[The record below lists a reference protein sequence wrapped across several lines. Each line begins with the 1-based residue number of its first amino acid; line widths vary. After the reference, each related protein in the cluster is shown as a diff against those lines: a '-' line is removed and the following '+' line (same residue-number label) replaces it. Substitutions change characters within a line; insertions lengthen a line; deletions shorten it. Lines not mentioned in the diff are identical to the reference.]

1 MTKKTKN
8 LVIAAGLIG
17 LAGSIGAIAG
27 LSPTLAGG
35 RTLAPGHANGDAA
48 TALGISADIDSRIA
62 VEVANEAL
70 PGEIVDVELTY
81 DHDLITINDLLVN
94 GGTAAKVDEESYYFE
109 MPDEAVTLTVD
120 AIIEG
125 EYHLVNL
132 NPNVE
137 LYGYDELGFD
147 AGDEVT
153 LSIGLPV
160 DTAYTITDVEI
171 GALNEEGTAIE
182 TPISYTYV
190 GGNAYTFTA
199 PEGLTADVGV
209 YAHTETKM
217 FALETQGS
225 NIDYVYE
232 VIGEERTEVSSRA
245 HAYAGATIEVY
256 LEDTAQ
262 ALATGLRIVETG
274 EEITPVDQEGTLV
287 CTFIM
292 PAKDIT
298 IEAITTPNY
307 IPLAVTQGEHVT
319 VTPSTYDSETGLLT
333 PSVDEEGQMAAVPNT
348 TIYLDW
354 ESDDGNHAPYEFRGE
369 YAPTWNPDYTS
380 RLTILYDDEVG
391 LYYFNMQ
398 DGSNFQIAYTEVE
411 KQTLT
416 VLDDALT
423 TYYNVDETYE
433 ATSTAYAGEEVYVH
447 VDGIETEDE
456 VLALIVS
463 YVDADGLSATIGTE
477 WVGDGYFVFEMEEG
491 TDYMIDVSM
500 YDPTA
505 YEGYEFVGDY
515 VGGNAYN
522 YSGGFDDVTLSTAA
536 SIGADGAVTAR
547 TSGTII
553 KVTPLNEE
561 GTCGILDLTG
571 GKQGAY
577 GEGFYV
583 IGYSGGLYTDDYMI
597 YAKTELGTNLT
608 GRVLIG
614 KVAGVDGEVAFFE
627 IASTVDGVETIVASF
642 AIDGINHVCYLEGV
656 SYTYEGGT
664 GLEDATSVT
673 LNVDGAPV
681 GTIAGTAYTPAA

>member
-48 TALGISADIDSRIA
+48 TALGISADIDTRIA

-94 GGTAAKVDEESYYFE
+94 GGTAAKVDDESYYFE

-125 EYHLVNL
+125 AYKLVNL

-354 ESDDGNHAPYEFRGE
+354 ESNDGNHAPYEFRGE

-398 DGSNFQIAYTEVE
+398 DGSNFQITYTEVE
-411 KQTLT
+411 KQTLI

-423 TYYNVDETYE
+423 TYYNVDETYV

-447 VDGIETEDE
+447 VDGVESEDD

-463 YVDADGLSATIGTE
+463 YVDADGVPATIGTE

-491 TDYMIDVSM
+491 TDYEIDVSL

-505 YEGYEFVGDY
+505 YEGYDFVGDY
-515 VGGNAYN
+515 VGGNAYT
-522 YSGGFDDVTLSTAA
+522 YSGGFDEATLSSAA

-571 GKQGAY
+571 GHQGAY

-614 KVAGVDGEVAFFE
+614 KVGGVDAEVAFFE
-627 IASTVDGVETIVASF
+627 IASTVDGVETVVASF
-642 AIDGINHVCYLEGV
+642 AIDGINHTCYLEGV
-656 SYTYEGGT
+656 SYTYEGGA

-681 GTIAGTAYTPAA
+681 GTIAGTVYTPAA

>member
-48 TALGISADIDSRIA
+48 TALGITADIDSRIA
-62 VEVANEAL
+62 VDVANQAL

-171 GALNEEGTAIE
+171 GALNAEGTAIE
-182 TPISYTYV
+182 TPISYTYQ

-217 FALETQGS
+217 FALKTQGL
-225 NIDYVYE
+225 NIDNVYE
-232 VIGEERTEVSSRA
+232 VIDEERTDVSSRA

-274 EEITPVDQEGTLV
+274 EEITPVEQGETLV
-287 CTFIM
+287 CTFTM
-292 PAKDIT
+292 PARDIT

-319 VTPSTYDSETGLLT
+319 VTPSTYDSETGQLT
-333 PSVDEEGQMAAVPNT
+333 PSVDEQGQMAAVPNT
-348 TIYLDW
+348 SIYLDW
-354 ESDDGNHAPYEFRGE
+354 ESDDGNHKPYQFRVE
-369 YAPTWNPDYTS
+369 YATTWNPDYTS
-380 RLTILYDDEVG
+380 SLIPTYDDEVG
-391 LYYFNMQ
+391 LYYFNMK
-398 DGSNFQIAYTEVE
+398 DGSNFVITYTEVE
-411 KQTLT
+411 KQNLTL
-416 VLDDALT
+416 LDDTLS
-423 TYYNVDETYE
+423 TYYNVDETYV

-447 VDGIETEDE
+447 VDGVESEDD

-463 YVDADGLSATIGTE
+463 YVDADGVPATIGTE

-491 TDYMIDVSM
+491 TDYTIDVST

-515 VGGNAYN
+515 VGGNAYT
-522 YSGGFDDVTLSTAA
+522 YSGGFDEATLSSAA

-571 GKQGAY
+571 GHQGAY

-614 KVAGVDGEVAFFE
+614 KVGGVDAEVAFFE
-627 IASTVDGVETIVASF
+627 IASTVDGVETVVASF
-642 AIDGINHVCYLEGV
+642 AIDGITHTCYLEGV
-656 SYTYEGGT
+656 SYTYEGGA

-681 GTIAGTAYTPAA
+681 GTIAGTVYTPAA

>member
-35 RTLAPGHANGDAA
+35 RTLAPGHANADAA
-48 TALGISADIDSRIA
+48 TALGITADIDSRIA
-62 VEVANEAL
+62 VDVANQAL

-171 GALNEEGTAIE
+171 GALNDEGTAIE
-182 TPISYTYV
+182 TPISYTYQ

-274 EEITPVDQEGTLV
+274 EEITPILQDETLV
-287 CTFIM
+287 CTFTM
-292 PAKDIT
+292 PARDIT

-319 VTPSTYDSETGLLT
+319 VTPSTYDSETGELT
-333 PSVDEEGQMAAVPNT
+333 PSVDEQGQMAAVPNT
-348 TIYLDW
+348 SIYLDW
-354 ESDDGNHAPYEFRGE
+354 ESDDGNHAPYQFRVE

-380 RLTILYDDEVG
+380 NLTVMYDDEVG

-398 DGSNFQIAYTEVE
+398 DGADFEITYTEVE
-411 KQTLT
+411 KQNLTL
-416 VLDDALT
+416 LDDTLS
-423 TYYNVDETYE
+423 TYYNVDETYV

-447 VDGIETEDE
+447 VDGVESEDD
-456 VLALIVS
+456 VLTLIVS
-463 YVDADGLSATIGTE
+463 YVDADGLPATIGTE

-491 TDYMIDVSM
+491 TDYTIDVSM

-515 VGGNAYN
+515 VGGNAYA
-522 YSGGFDDVTLSTAA
+522 YSGGFHEDTLDTEA

-553 KVTPLNEE
+553 KVTPLNEG

-571 GKQGAY
+571 GHQGAY

-583 IGYSGGLYTDDYMI
+583 IGYSGGLYTHDYMI
-597 YAKTELGTNLT
+597 YAKTELGTSLT
-608 GRVLIG
+608 GRILVG
-614 KVAGVDGEVAFFE
+614 KVDGVDGKMVFFE
-627 IASTVDGVETIVASF
+627 IASTVDGVETVVASF
-642 AIDGINHVCYLEGV
+642 AIDGINHTCYLEGV
-656 SYTYEGGT
+656 SYTYEGGA

-681 GTIAGTAYTPAA
+681 GTIAGTVYTPAA